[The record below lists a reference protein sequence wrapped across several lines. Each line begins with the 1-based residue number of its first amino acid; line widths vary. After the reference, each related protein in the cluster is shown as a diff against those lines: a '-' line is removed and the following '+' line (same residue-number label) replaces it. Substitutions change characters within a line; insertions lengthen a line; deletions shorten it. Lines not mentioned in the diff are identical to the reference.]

1 MRDPD
6 FYKVLGLTK
15 RATAADIRKAYK
27 KKALE
32 THPDKNPGRNTEDA
46 FKAVGEAYATLS
58 DEARRK
64 DYDAALAGGG
74 ASSRGSS
81 RGGAE
86 GFAPRPAPGFDP
98 SFGERLRRLRLRRRL
113 LRRGAGRAPRDGAP
127 RRRRLHRRRRA
138 GPVRPL
144 LWERVALARRAA
156 AGPARKVTQISTIK
170 RANGSMESMTR
181 TTVSGGESFDYFN
194 RGHVLHGGRGHVVD
208 VDVHEGALPYGD
220 NAPLPYGGD
229 ANRAAAAR
237 DRNAVREIMQRRAP
251 RARRRRAL
259 GGRAD
264 DDGDLAQLRG
274 GWRAANDDEDL
285 ARSFARR
292 ARPVRLDLD
301 EADEAFARRL
311 AGGESDA
318 LWR

>member
-86 GFAPRPAPGFDP
+86 GFATRPAPGFDP
-98 SFGERLRRLRLRRRL
+98 SFGES
-113 LRRGAGRAPRDGAP
+113 GRSD
-127 RRRRLHRRRRA
+127 
-138 GPVRPL
+138 
-144 LWERVALARRAA
+144 
-156 AGPARKVTQISTIK
+156 
-170 RANGSMESMTR
+170 
-181 TTVSGGESFDYFN
+181 ESFGERLWYTSLF
-194 RGHVLHGGRGHVVD
+194 LW
-208 VDVHEGALPYGD
+208 
-220 NAPLPYGGD
+220 
-229 ANRAAAAR
+229 
-237 DRNAVREIMQRRAP
+237 DR
-251 RARRRRAL
+251 
-259 GGRAD
+259 
-264 DDGDLAQLRG
+264 
-274 GWRAANDDEDL
+274 
-285 ARSFARR
+285 
-292 ARPVRLDLD
+292 
-301 EADEAFARRL
+301 
-311 AGGESDA
+311 SDCVTN
-318 LWR
+318 WK